1 MLNSKTIN
9 INNECWTVRFK
20 EALKQID
27 SPYVL
32 IMLED
37 FFIRSKVNQDKIDT
51 CFFDSDT
58 ITFNFEKDYRD
69 SIKGTNWNLQYNNQ
83 IYLNSCQA
91 GIWDRL
97 KLIDRLQEDMNAWQW
112 ECTNINSPF
121 KHYINN
127 GDTIIDYGYTHDRK
141 GFGVTRGKWSKEC
154 MEFLKDDNIDN
165 CDEALEI
172 LEDNYISIP
181 LKYAKKGDIVSFH
194 DEIIKVRRRNV
205 LININHFGI
214 IYKTDGTIQGTK
226 IKSKWGRYGVFL
238 TDFENLPEFYGK
250 YIKIWR
256 NKWR

>member
-1 MLNSKTIN
+1 MNVSILVLSCDSYEDCWEPFFKYKNKYWTDCKYDTYLVTETKTCKHAKTIN

-51 CFFDSDT
+51 CFFDNDT

-154 MEFLKDDNIDN
+154 MEFLKDDNIDF
-165 CDEALEI
+165 D
-172 LEDNYISIP
+172 
-181 LKYAKKGDIVSFH
+181 K
-194 DEIIKVRRRNV
+194 R
-205 LININHFGI
+205 
-214 IYKTDGTIQGTK
+214 
-226 IKSKWGRYGVFL
+226 GVFDGEL
-238 TDFENLPEFYGK
+238 
-250 YIKIWR
+250 
-256 NKWR
+256 